1 MRARHVKL
9 PTRRNPTRKGHLVG
23 TAWGGSVGLV
33 GSEILI
39 KRGLVDERLRDL
51 ARRSPNFGIL
61 YPYQPLLAIY
71 GAMAE
76 ATIFMNPNSS
86 MVQAGQFGEVLAEE
100 LVTRVG
106 IQVEGDRQVD
116 RLNALTRA
124 GVLVREIRDD
134 FEQLRRERNRAA
146 HRHLFDTAGALATVR
161 VCYKLGLWFHDAIEG
176 RRTVAEFVPPTDPG
190 DSAQVTD
197 PAELAELRE
206 ALDGH
211 REALT
216 QARMRLAASD
226 SALEA
231 ERKARAEAEALI
243 ASADANKTQL
253 LDQVEQLMAQ
263 IDALRSAQQS
273 RYETAQRQPR
283 PVDVQRRE
291 AIIHRAKRPAP
302 LNEVQAR
309 GVIDDMLRAS
319 GWIVQDRDQ
328 VNPQAGQGVAVR
340 EFTLATGRADY
351 VLYVDGMIVGVVEAK
366 REGDHLSSA
375 VQQNDRYAAGVLKEH
390 SLAVW
395 RKAEPFAFRY
405 ATTGTETYFINRLDP
420 DARSRDVFSFH
431 RPEAVAAWMQRAEDA
446 PGAPTF
452 RAALRQLPVLEPN
465 GLRLAQIDAISGLEK
480 SLGEDRPRGLIQM
493 ATGAGKTFTAVA
505 ETYRLLKHAKARR
518 VLFLVDRTNLGR
530 QAHDEFR
537 KFTTPDDGRK
547 LSDIYN
553 IDRLG
558 PAGLQDTSSVVI
570 CTIQRMYSL
579 LRGEALVDD
588 EQADEDDSAYEDPY
602 ATDRPIEVSYN
613 PDVPIESF
621 DLIVVDEC
629 HRSIYGLW
637 RGVLEYFDAHLVGL
651 TATPTLQT
659 LGFFGRNLVS
669 EYTYPQAVADG
680 VNVDFDVVKMR
691 TDLREA
697 GAATIERGTTV
708 KVRDRK
714 TRRQRYQELDD
725 DFTYTTRQI
734 GRSVVAIDE
743 IRAVLTAYR
752 NNWRRWFPGRT
763 ELPKTL
769 IFAVGEDHAED
780 VLALVKEVFGRGE
793 EFVKKI
799 TYKSRQAGE
808 DPDQLIRELR
818 TSPRL
823 RVAVTVDMIA
833 TGTDIKALECVIF
846 LREVRSAVLFE
857 QMKGRGA
864 RTIDAT
870 ELQEVTPD
878 ADASV
883 RKDRFVL
890 IDAVGVTDS
899 PLVDAKPLAPA
910 GERQVSMAKLL
921 DKAGTKSISASE
933 AEILAGRLAR
943 LNQQLTDEERDLLTR
958 AADGRTLSDIAG
970 AIVKAV
976 DPDRQEQAQAEGGK
990 RAARELIVNAIAPLT
1005 QSPELRRHI
1014 IEIRRDKDYLIDEFT
1029 AVEVTDV
1036 HEVPREERA
1045 REQIGRWRRLLEKE
1059 RDRIAAVSIALTSPR
1074 SVSPAEAYSALKEL
1088 ALEIRRPDF
1097 AWTPHTLW
1105 VYYEDLGAAAVHSH
1119 GREAGIPDLI
1129 SLIRYELGVDQ
1140 ELRPYRETVEE
1151 RFEGWLLRQRQAG
1164 AHFTDEQL
1172 WWLRSIRDVVASDV
1186 GISPAEFNAEPFK
1199 GRGGGRGF
1207 AHAFPGLNVRTLLS
1221 DLNRDLA

>member
-1 MRARHVKL
+1 
-9 PTRRNPTRKGHLVG
+9 
-23 TAWGGSVGLV
+23 
-33 GSEILI
+33 
-39 KRGLVDERLRDL
+39 VDERLRDL
-51 ARRSPNFGIL
+51 AKGSPNFGLL
-61 YPYQPLLAIY
+61 YPHQPLLAVY

-76 ATIFMNPNSS
+76 ATVFTNPNSS

-100 LVTRVG
+100 LVTRIG
-106 IQVEGDRQVD
+106 MRVEGDRQID
-116 RLNALTRA
+116 RLTALTRA

-134 FEQLRRERNRAA
+134 FDQLRRERNRAA
-146 HRHLFDTAGALATVR
+146 HRHLFDTAGALVAVR

-176 RRTVAEFVPPTDPG
+176 RRTVAEFVPPTEPSVD
-190 DSAQVTD
+190 AEVTD

-211 REALT
+211 RQALT
-216 QARMRLAASD
+216 QARVRLAESTD
-226 SALEA
+226 ALEA
-231 ERKARAEAEALI
+231 ERKARAEAENLI
-243 ASADANKTQL
+243 ASADANKMRL
-253 LDQVEQLMAQ
+253 LDQVEQLTAQ
-263 IDALRSAQQS
+263 LDELRSVQQA
-273 RYETAQRQPR
+273 RYEFAQRQPR
-283 PVDVQRRE
+283 QVDVQRRE
-291 AIIHRAKRPAP
+291 AIIHRAQRPAP

-309 GVIDDMLRAS
+309 EVIDEMLRAS
-319 GWIVQDRDQ
+319 GWVIQDRDE

-340 EFTLATGRADY
+340 EFSLANGRADY

-375 VQQNDRYAAGVLKEH
+375 IQQNDRYAAGVLKEH

-395 RKAEPFAFRY
+395 RRAEPFAFRY
-405 ATTGTETYFINRLDP
+405 ATTGAETYFINRLDP
-420 DARSRDVFSFH
+420 DARSREVFSFH
-431 RPEAVAAWMQRAEDA
+431 RPETVAAWMQRAEIKSS
-446 PGAPTF
+446 PVTF
-452 RAALRQLPVLEPN
+452 RAALRRLPVLEPN

-480 SLGEDRPRGLIQM
+480 SLGEDRLRALIQM

-505 ETYRLLKHAKARR
+505 QTYRLLKYAKARR
-518 VLFLVDRTNLGR
+518 VLFLVDRTNLGK
-530 QAHDEFR
+530 QAYDEFR

-558 PAGLQDTSSVVI
+558 AAGLQDTSSVVI
-570 CTIQRMYSL
+570 CTIQKMYSL

-588 EQADEDDSAYEDPY
+588 EQADEAEDDFAYEDPY

-613 PDVPIESF
+613 PDVPIEAF

-651 TATPTLQT
+651 TATPTVQT
-659 LGFFGRNLVS
+659 LGFFAQNLVS

-680 VNVDFDVVKMR
+680 VNVDFDVVRMR
-691 TDLREA
+691 TDLREK
-697 GAATIERGTTV
+697 GAATIVQGTTV
-708 KVRDRK
+708 RVRDRK

-734 GRSVVAIDE
+734 GRSVVAVDE

-752 NNWRRWFPGRT
+752 DNWRRWFPGRS

-780 VLALVKEVFGRGE
+780 VLALVKEVFGRGDD
-793 EFVKKI
+793 FAKKI

-808 DPDQLIRELR
+808 DPEQLIRDLR

-878 ADASV
+878 SDASV

-890 IDAVGVTDS
+890 VDAVGVTDS
-899 PLVDAKPLAPA
+899 PLVDAKPLVPA
-910 GERQVSMAKLL
+910 GERQVSLAKLL
-921 DKAGTKSISASE
+921 DKAGTRSINAGE

-943 LNQQLTDEERDLLTR
+943 LNQQLTEEERDLLTR
-958 AADGRTLSDIAG
+958 AAGGRTLSEIAS

-990 RAARELIVNAIAPLT
+990 KAARELIENAIAPLT
-1005 QSPELRRHI
+1005 QSPGLRRRI

-1029 AVEVTDV
+1029 AVEMTDV
-1036 HEVPREERA
+1036 REVPREERA
-1045 REQIGRWRRLLEKE
+1045 REQIGRWRQLLEQE
-1059 RDRIAAVSIALTSPR
+1059 RDRIAAVQIALTSPR
-1074 SVSPAEAYSALKEL
+1074 SVSPDEAYTALKEL

-1097 AWTPHTLW
+1097 AWTPQTLW
-1105 VYYEDLGAAAVHSH
+1105 VYYEDLGVAVHSH
-1119 GREAGIPDLI
+1119 NREAGVPDLI
-1129 SLIRYELGVDQ
+1129 SLIRYELGADQ
-1140 ELRPYRETVEE
+1140 ELRPYRATVGE
-1151 RFEGWLLRQRQAG
+1151 RFEGWLLRQQQAG
-1164 AHFTDEQL
+1164 AEFTAEQL
-1172 WWLRSIRDVVASDV
+1172 WWLQSIRDVVASDV

-1199 GRGGGRGF
+1199 GKGGGRGF
-1207 AHAFPGLNVRTLLS
+1207 AHAFPGLNVRSLLS
-1221 DLNRDLA
+1221 ELNRELA